1 MLRTQNQVMAKRLC
15 NACYNGRHAFVPN
28 LYYVERR
35 LAGMAGMSGPL
46 AAGIPL
52 ISTGIG
58 LHNLGE
64 GQAIGAA
71 IGLGQAALGAF
82 LIVGFALHIQLCR
95 CSNCSLASSGAHLV
109 YFDLVYLEQ

>member
-1 MLRTQNQVMAKRLC
+1 MTV
-15 NACYNGRHAFVPN
+15 V
-28 LYYVERR
+28 YVERR

-46 AAGIPL
+46 AAGIA

-64 GQAIGAA
+64 GLAIGAA

-82 LIVGFALHIQLCR
+82 LIVGFALH
-95 CSNCSLASSGAHLV
+95 NTMKV
-109 YFDLVYLEQ
+109 